1 MAKAHCC
8 DQCGKLIKESDI
20 HINLDGFSV
29 LQNRENN
36 EMPKGFSIEHPEDF
50 CSFTCLSEWAL
61 EQQKLLD
68 TLLYRDC
75 RKELWGGDERW
86 QDRTSR

>member
-1 MAKAHCC
+1 MAKVHCC
-8 DQCGKLIKESDI
+8 DQCGKLIKDSDI
-20 HINLDGFSV
+20 RITLDGFYV

-36 EMPKGFSIEHPEDF
+36 DMPKGFSIGALEDF

-68 TLLYRDC
+68 EYIEIAGKHYAEALKDGSTTD
-75 RKELWGGDERW
+75 
-86 QDRTSR
+86 

>member
-8 DQCGKLIKESDI
+8 DQCGKLIKDRDI
-20 HINLDGFSV
+20 RIILGGFSV

-36 EMPKGFSIEHPEDF
+36 DMPKGFSIGDPEDF

-68 TLLYRDC
+68 EYIEIAARHYGEVLKDG
-75 RKELWGGDERW
+75 KGV
-86 QDRTSR
+86 